1 MGGDPAPQCC
11 RLLLIETRNIFFYQD
26 FFTVGNNFL
35 EMRLSVTLALI
46 ALLCLII
53 VAEGRRS
60 RHYGR
65 RRHRPYHRHRSYRP
79 RAYKTYKKTYHVVKP
94 HPDPHD
100 YEDYDYYHDHDHGYG
115 HGHGYEEEVVVYE
128 GPATDL
134 VSALGLGGIG
144 YVANSGGALHVVG

>member
-1 MGGDPAPQCC
+1 MQGDPAPQCC
-11 RLLLIETRNIFFYQD
+11 RLLLIETRNIFYQD
-26 FFTVGNNFL
+26 FYTVGNNFL
-35 EMRLSVTLALI
+35 EMRLSVTLAFL
-46 ALLCLII
+46 ALLCLIV

-79 RAYKTYKKTYHVVKP
+79 RAYKTYKKTYHVVK
-94 HPDPHD
+94 HHHDHHD